1 MMYSSQKNEERKEE
15 GKESEAHHQGS
26 LFSGSL
32 FGETSIFAS
41 NQPKKQM
48 NE

>member
-1 MMYSSQKNEERKEE
+1 MYSSQKNEGREEE
-15 GKESEAHHQGS
+15 GKQSETNHQGS

-32 FGETSIFAS
+32 FGETSIFAT